1 MRDLKD
7 LKKEEEEPGAKKV
20 PKIAIVGLLGLLVFF
35 ALVLFFRGKGEE
47 PHPNVAAVTPAP
59 PPSQI
64 APPPAPKPIE
74 PEGTPPPD
82 PGVKP
87 GEIHFSDKKEEV
99 VPPAAPSS
107 EPKLKEAKGSPAPS
121 KKDDL
126 TFFKTLKDKKENVAL
141 KPKKEMTAA
150 RPKSA
155 PQAVKTSM
163 KPAVLHP
170 AASGHYA
177 IQVASFSEK
186 KGADTLAQKL
196 KKKGFN
202 SYVVAGE
209 VPQKG
214 RWYRVRVGSYP
225 NRDEAKKAGD
235 RIHSS
240 EKLNFF
246 VITD

>member
-20 PKIAIVGLLGLLVFF
+20 PKVAIVGLLGVLVFL

-47 PHPNVAAVTPAP
+47 PRPNVAAITPAL

-64 APPPAPKPIE
+64 APPPAPTPSE
-74 PEGTPPPD
+74 PEASPPPD
-82 PGVKP
+82 PGLKP

-99 VPPAAPSS
+99 IPPVAGLEAP
-107 EPKLKEAKGSPAPS
+107 KVKEGKEGPAS

-214 RWYRVRVGSYP
+214 RWYRVRVGSYS

-240 EKLNFF
+240 ERLNFF

>member
-20 PKIAIVGLLGLLVFF
+20 PKVAIVGLLGLLVFF

-59 PPSQI
+59 PPQI
-64 APPPAPKPIE
+64 APHPAPKPIE
-74 PEGTPPPD
+74 PEATPAPD
-82 PGVKP
+82 PGAKP

-99 VPPAAPSS
+99 VPPAPPSS
-107 EPKLKEAKGSPAPS
+107 EAKPKEDKGSPPS

-126 TFFKTLKDKKENVAL
+126 TFFKTLKDKKEGNVAL
-141 KPKKEMTAA
+141 KPKKEMAA
-150 RPKSA
+150 AKPKSA

-163 KPAVLHP
+163 KP
-170 AASGHYA
+170 SGVHSVSSGRYA

-186 KGADTLAQKL
+186 KGADVLAQKL

-209 VPQKG
+209 IPQKG

-235 RIHSS
+235 RIHAS
-240 EKLNFF
+240 ERLNFF
-246 VITD
+246 VLSD